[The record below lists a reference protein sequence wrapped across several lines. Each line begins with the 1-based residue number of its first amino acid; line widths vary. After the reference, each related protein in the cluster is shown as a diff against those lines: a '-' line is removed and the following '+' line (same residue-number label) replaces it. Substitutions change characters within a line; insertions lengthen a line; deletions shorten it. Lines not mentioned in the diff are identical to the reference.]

1 MKSFLKFQKNLLRF
15 CNNSNSLEPNHKIF
29 KRNLSHTNY
38 KSEASAEVKRLTED
52 DVSACQKRGYFD
64 EHIITLNAQVYGTA
78 YLYEDAYLVYND
90 PMSKMMWLTLFEL
103 NGKDKHTDRTKCVKA
118 SLEEFK
124 PRGVRTA
131 SPEELAP
138 TIGDYICENAFSD
151 KDYQIKLSEFDE
163 SLRGGAYDCLR
174 YRVNNATKRGYTLS
188 MGKEITPA
196 HSYIMA
202 YHISRKNYNIWD
214 YQLYL
219 RLQNY
224 VGNSRTAI
232 LFNILRD
239 DVLIGFDV
247 VDFLDNTMATPL
259 GFYLDYPS
267 LADYI
272 MQKEVVYA
280 KEHGYEWLDVGWSC
294 SPGLEEFKKKW
305 KGTPRFKI
313 HVQEY
318 FNKEL
323 LETKRKVPAQ
333 ITLQTV
339 NAFRPHSKG

>member
-1 MKSFLKFQKNLLRF
+1 M
-15 CNNSNSLEPNHKIF
+15 
-29 KRNLSHTNY
+29 
-38 KSEASAEVKRLTED
+38 KRLTED

-78 YLYEDAYLVYND
+78 YLYEDAYLVYHD

-103 NGKDKHTDRTKCVKA
+103 NGKDNHTDRTQCVKA

-124 PRGVRTA
+124 PRGMRTA
-131 SPEELAP
+131 SPEELEP
-138 TIGDYICENAFSD
+138 TIGDYFCENAFSD

-163 SLRGGAYDCLR
+163 NLRGGTYDCLR

-188 MGKEITPA
+188 IGKEITPA

-224 VGNSRTAI
+224 VGNSRTAK
-232 LFNILRD
+232 LFNVLRD

-272 MQKEVVYA
+272 MQKEIVYA
-280 KEHGYEWLDVGWSC
+280 KEHEYEWLDVGWSC

-313 HVQEY
+313 CVQEY

-339 NAFRPHSKG
+339 NAFRPHGTG